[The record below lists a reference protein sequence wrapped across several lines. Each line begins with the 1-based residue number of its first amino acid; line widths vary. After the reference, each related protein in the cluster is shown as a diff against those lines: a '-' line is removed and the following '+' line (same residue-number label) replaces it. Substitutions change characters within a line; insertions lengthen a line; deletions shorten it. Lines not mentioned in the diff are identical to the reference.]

1 MSSQTTTP
9 IAVTP
14 ASPSTSIDQNSA
26 ANLRLIHVTLTI
38 TEEQAACIVAN
49 RFHGTPDQLEEIC
62 TRALQNAANEF
73 AMAFPLAVKYAV
85 KSFREGRSAWKGV
98 A

>member
-9 IAVTP
+9 IAVIP
-14 ASPSTSIDQNSA
+14 ASPSTSIDKNSA

-49 RFHGTPDQLEEIC
+49 RFQGMPHQLEEFC
-62 TRALQNAANEF
+62 TRALRDAANEF
-73 AMAFPLAVKYAV
+73 AMAFPADVAQAVEDLRAG
-85 KSFREGRSAWKGV
+85 KSTWKEV